1 MARPDPQQPREP
13 GGTGTA
19 RLRPPRAASCS
30 AARDRR
36 AHARSAP
43 GGPARSCS
51 AAAPLRSA
59 PAPVPAPVPVPP
71 AAAALLVPLQPRCC
85 PAPGQAPAREGQKTP
100 LQLTTQLYY
109 TAGGASARPGCSC
122 P

>member
-1 MARPDPQQPREP
+1 MARPDPQQRREP

-19 RLRPPRAASCS
+19 QLRPPRAASCS

-51 AAAPLRSA
+51 AAAPLRASPAPGPGPARCCRAPGAA
-59 PAPVPAPVPVPP
+59 PAP
-71 AAAALLVPLQPRCC
+71 LLPR
-85 PAPGQAPAREGQKTP
+85 
-100 LQLTTQLYY
+100 
-109 TAGGASARPGCSC
+109 SRPG
-122 P
+122 PGP

>member
-1 MARPDPQQPREP
+1 MARPDPQQRREP

-51 AAAPLRSA
+51 AAAPLRASPAPGPARCCRAPGAA
-59 PAPVPAPVPVPP
+59 PAP
-71 AAAALLVPLQPRCC
+71 LLPRSRTG
-85 PAPGQAPAREGQKTP
+85 PG
-100 LQLTTQLYY
+100 
-109 TAGGASARPGCSC
+109 PG